1 MAPVRQILPE
11 GMALIK
17 EFEGLEL
24 AAYPDP
30 GTGGEPWTIGYGHT
44 GGVAPGDRITKEEA
58 ELFLA
63 DDLWLFEGCVEEI
76 CPNLNDYEFS
86 ALVSF
91 AFNVGCGALAGSTL
105 AGRLKAGED
114 PQVVL
119 PEELPRWNKGANG
132 PLPGLTRRRAAE
144 VELAQ
149 TPPGRPVIVE
159 PKGESRSTPE
169 APSGAAQVALEDFFK
184 FYSGQPHQ
192 IRAVAALEAEL
203 LDVAPDLLEA
213 DAYWVKEYRNQNQAL
228 NDAQQLHQG
237 QVLGQVIFPKE
248 NGIIKLP
255 VTYQCQV
262 DSEYMGG
269 KDALRMCFSSSCA
282 MLLDYIDPDA
292 LRGHGQEDDFYLATL
307 NKLGYDSTDAAGQI
321 ATLKHFGLDATFRT
335 NGTLADLKRLLKNDI
350 PIPCGILHYGPPSNP
365 HGGGH
370 WMTIV
375 GIDEAAGDLLAHD
388 PYGLLDNDGA
398 GGYLATD
405 CQSGRF
411 VRYSI
416 KSWLAR
422 WEVVGGDGWY
432 VEAHP

>member
-1 MAPVRQILPE
+1 MRTVLPQ
-11 GMALIK
+11 GKALIQ

-24 AAYPDP
+24 VAYPDP

-44 GGVAPGDRITKEEA
+44 GGVLPGDKITQEEA
-58 ELFLA
+58 ELMLA
-63 DDLWLFEGCVEEI
+63 DDLWRFESCVEDI
-76 CPNLNDYEFS
+76 CPGLNDYEFS

-91 AFNVGCGALAGSTL
+91 AFNVGCSALAGSTL

-119 PEELPRWNKGANG
+119 AEELPRWNKGANG

-149 TPPGRPVIVE
+149 TPPGRPAIVE
-159 PKGESRSTPE
+159 PKGESRSTPQ
-169 APSGAAQVALEDFFK
+169 APSGPAQIVLEDFFAN
-184 FYSGQPHQ
+184 FAWESHQ
-192 IRAVAALEAEL
+192 IRAVGALEAEL
-203 LDVAPDLLEA
+203 QEVAPELLEA
-213 DAYWVKEYRNQNQAL
+213 DAYWVREYRNQNEALRQAA
-228 NDAQQLHQG
+228 DHHH
-237 QVLGQVIFPKE
+237 GQVIYPKD

-255 VTYQCQV
+255 VRYQCQV

-269 KDALRMCFSSSCA
+269 REALRMCFSSSCA
-282 MLLDYIDPDA
+282 MLLDYLNEDA
-292 LRGHGQEDDFYLATL
+292 LRGFDGQSDDYYLETL

-335 NGTLADLKRLLKNDI
+335 NGTIDDLRRLLKKDI
-350 PIPCGILHYGPPSNP
+350 PVPCGILHHGHVSNP
-365 HGGGH
+365 TGGGH
-370 WMTIV
+370 WMCVV
-375 GIDEAAGDLLAHD
+375 GIDELAEQVICHD
-388 PYGLLDNDGA
+388 PYGELDVVNGL
-398 GGYLATD
+398 YCATD
-405 CQSGRF
+405 CVSGQF

-416 KSWLAR
+416 KNWKAR

>member
-1 MAPVRQILPE
+1 MAYRQILPE
-11 GMALIK
+11 GLELIK
-17 EFEGLEL
+17 SFEGLEL
-24 AAYPDP
+24 TAYPDP
-30 GTGGEPWTIGYGHT
+30 GTGGEPYTIGFGHT
-44 GGVAPGDRITKEEA
+44 GGVFPGDRITEEEA

-63 DDLWLFEGCVEEI
+63 DDLWRFEACVEDI
-76 CPNLNDYEFS
+76 CPGLNHWEFS

-91 AFNVGCGALAGSTL
+91 AYNVGCSALAGSTL
-105 AGRLKAGED
+105 ARRLNAGED

-119 PEELPRWNKGANG
+119 PEELPRWNKGGNG
-132 PLPGLTRRRAAE
+132 PLPGLTRRRDAE
-144 VELAQ
+144 VKLAQ
-149 TPPGRPVIVE
+149 TPPGRAPIVE
-159 PKGESRSTPE
+159 AKGEARSTPQ
-169 APSGAAQVALEDFFK
+169 APSGPAQVALEDFFR
-184 FYSGQPHQ
+184 YYGGQSHQ
-192 IRAVAALEAEL
+192 IRAISALEAEL
-203 LDVAPDLLEA
+203 LEVAPELLA
-213 DAYWVKEYRNQNQAL
+213 SDAYWVKEYRNQNATS
-228 NDAQQLHQG
+228 APPP
-237 QVLGQVIFPKE
+237 VLTPE
-248 NGIIKLP
+248 PSSGIIKLP

-282 MLLDYIDPDA
+282 MLLDYIDPEA
-292 LRGHGQEDDFYLATL
+292 LRGHGQVDDYYLETL
-307 NKLGYDSTDAAGQI
+307 NQLGYDSTDAAGQI

-335 NGTLADLKRLLKNDI
+335 NGPLQSLKRLLADDI
-350 PIPCGILHYGPPSNP
+350 PVPCGILHYGPPSNP
-365 HGGGH
+365 YGGGH

-416 KSWLAR
+416 KNWLAR